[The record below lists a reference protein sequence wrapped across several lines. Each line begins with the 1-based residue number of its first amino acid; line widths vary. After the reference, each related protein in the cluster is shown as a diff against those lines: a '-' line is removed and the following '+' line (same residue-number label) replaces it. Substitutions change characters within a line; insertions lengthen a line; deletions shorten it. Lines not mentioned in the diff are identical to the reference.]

1 MSDNV
6 IDAAHLAHQREWS
19 ARTFGPGARTAGVLD
34 HITKEIE
41 EVRAAPEDVTE
52 WADLLILAFD
62 GAWRAGHEPQT
73 VIDAIK
79 AKQERNE
86 SREWPDWRNADPNKA
101 IEHVRDEE
109 PFDDWGKAGEWLDEP
124 IHRCER
130 CGLMP
135 RLTAAAMASNYKTP
149 TDWCNGCGLYAYVNA
164 GEHRAD
170 CTRDNHTE
178 PQTEPRT
185 T

>member
-109 PFDDWGKAGEWLDEP
+109 PFVEVRIAPFFEVFEGSGRLELDDSAM
-124 IHRCER
+124 R
-130 CGLMP
+130 
-135 RLTAAAMASNYKTP
+135 TAAAPAI
-149 TDWCNGCGLYAYVNA
+149 DW
-164 GEHRAD
+164 GEPADPLARA
-170 CTRDNHTE
+170 RGGAA
-178 PQTEPRT
+178 
-185 T
+185 